1 MKSLWLALLSALAP
15 LARGAP
21 AQNVPARAAE
31 GLPRLV
37 LYHQTFHNSEG
48 HPVSV
53 IPLITEQNI
62 ALTHLIVCSIHIN
75 LGGVIHLN
83 DYPPSDPRFDILW
96 DEARLLADSGVT
108 VMGMVG
114 GAAPGSFEKNTLDG
128 NLTTFEHYYGQLV
141 DMIATY
147 RLQGL
152 DIDVEQSMSH
162 AGIVRL
168 VTRLAADFGP
178 GFVITL
184 APVASALS
192 RSGQPNLSGFG
203 YRRLEQAVGD
213 KIHFYNGQFYN
224 GFGSMADPQTYD
236 ELAAGYAA
244 ARVVAGQVTTPDNG
258 YQYVPFDTLRQTVAA
273 IQSRY
278 GAWGGLAGWEY
289 FNAEPGGLSRPWE
302 WAEIV
307 TGILRPGKA
316 VDLRITR
323 ETAKKLEASWVR
335 SVVSNGTSGMA
346 ASSGTV
352 KPDIDYMALVNA

>member
-1 MKSLWLALLSALAP
+1 MKSFWFGLLSALVP
-15 LARGAP
+15 LTRALP
-21 AQNVPARAAE
+21 AQNAPARAAG

-37 LYHQTFHNSEG
+37 LYHQTFHNSDG
-48 HPVSV
+48 NPVSV
-53 IPLITEQNI
+53 LPLITKQNI

-114 GAAPGSFEKNTLDG
+114 GAAPGSFDPDTLDG
-128 NLTTFEHYYGQLV
+128 NHTTFEYYYGQLV

-147 RLQGL
+147 NLQGL
-152 DIDVEQSMSH
+152 DIDVEQSMSQ
-162 AGIVRL
+162 AGITRL

-184 APVASALS
+184 APVASALG
-192 RSGQPNLSGFG
+192 RSGQPNLSGFS
-203 YRRLEQAVGD
+203 YRRLEKAVGD

-224 GFGSMADPQTYD
+224 GFGSMADTRTYD
-236 ELAAGYAA
+236 ELAAGYGAT
-244 ARVVAGQVTTPDNG
+244 RVVAGQVTTPDNG
-258 YQYVPFDTLRQTVAA
+258 YQYVPFDVLKETVAK

-278 GAWGGLAGWEY
+278 GDWGGLTGWEY
-289 FNAEPGGLSRPWE
+289 FNAQPGGLARPWE
-302 WAEIV
+302 WAEV
-307 TGILRPGKA
+307 MTTILRPGKE
-316 VDLRITR
+316 VSLRITK
-323 ETAKKLEASWVR
+323 ETAKKLESSWVR
-335 SVVSNGTSGMA
+335 SVVSSGTSDMG
-346 ASSGTV
+346 ASSANI